1 MNKPFAHQKKSLAH
15 ALTTP
20 EVFDCSD
27 PGTGK
32 TAVAIWDFER
42 RRKKKGGCALVL
54 APRSLLR
61 STWFND
67 FKKFAPSIKVS
78 VATAADRGE
87 MFAQDADVYV
97 TNVDAVKWLAKQ
109 KDSFFKKFDT
119 LIIDESSAY
128 KHATSQRS
136 KAAAKIA
143 KHFKYRRAM
152 TGTPNGRSITDVWH
166 QVLLLDG
173 GRRLGK
179 SFFAFRNTVCE
190 PTQVGRSAH
199 VIRWTDKDGAEEA
212 VFGLIQDI
220 VIRHKF
226 EDCTDVPECHRY
238 TLEYELPPKQR
249 KAYDQLQEQ
258 QMLMLFPKTIA
269 NATARLTGKARPD
282 TAIITA
288 VNAAVVLGKLLQV
301 ASGAVYENPE
311 TYHLVDDG
319 RYKMVLDLVEERQHS
334 LVFFHWKH
342 QRDAMVAEA
351 KKRGITYAVL
361 DGGIS
366 DREREALVM
375 KYQAGMLQTI
385 FAHPKS
391 AAHGLTFTRGTTTIW
406 ASPTAD
412 LELFEQGSKRQH
424 RIGQKN
430 KTEVITILAKD
441 TQDERVYHEILMPK
455 QKRMTNL
462 LDLFAL

>member
-67 FKKFAPSIKVS
+67 FKKFAPGIKVS

-97 TNVDAVKWLAKQ
+97 TNVDAVKWLVKQ

-190 PTQVGRSAH
+190 PTQVGRNANA
-199 VIRWTDKDGAEEA
+199 IQWTDKDGAEEA

-258 QMLMLFPKTIA
+258 QMLVLFPKTIA
-269 NATARLTGKARPD
+269 NATARLTGKPRTD
-282 TAIITA
+282 TAVVTA

-301 ASGAVYENPE
+301 ASGAVYENSE

-319 RYKMVLDLVEERQHS
+319 RYKMILDLVEERQHS

-342 QRDAMVAEA
+342 QRDALVAEA
-351 KKRGITYAVL
+351 DRRGLNFAVL
-361 DGGIS
+361 DGGTS